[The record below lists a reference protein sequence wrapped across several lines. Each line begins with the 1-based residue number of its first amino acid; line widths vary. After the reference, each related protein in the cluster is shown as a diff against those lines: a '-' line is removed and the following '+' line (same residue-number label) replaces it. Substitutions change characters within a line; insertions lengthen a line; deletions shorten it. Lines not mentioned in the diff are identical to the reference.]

1 MQNFEGSGI
10 DSQGIKSQT
19 LHKFLKSFEEGRC
32 QYNENSILV
41 LDEADMVDVERF
53 DKFLG
58 AVQTLG
64 VKAVVVGDGAQLQ
77 PVEAGPA
84 FRLVTE
90 RVGVSR
96 LEEIARQKKDWQKE
110 ATVLFGQQES
120 QKAIQ
125 AYQERGH
132 VHIIGEA

>member
-1 MQNFEGSGI
+1 
-10 DSQGIKSQT
+10 
-19 LHKFLKSFEEGRC
+19 
-32 QYNENSILV
+32 
-41 LDEADMVDVERF
+41 MVDVERF

-96 LEEIARQKKDWQKE
+96 LEEIVRQKEDWQKE

-120 QKAIQ
+120 QKPFKPIRS
-125 AYQERGH
+125 EDIFIWLRK
-132 VHIIGEA
+132 IFRR